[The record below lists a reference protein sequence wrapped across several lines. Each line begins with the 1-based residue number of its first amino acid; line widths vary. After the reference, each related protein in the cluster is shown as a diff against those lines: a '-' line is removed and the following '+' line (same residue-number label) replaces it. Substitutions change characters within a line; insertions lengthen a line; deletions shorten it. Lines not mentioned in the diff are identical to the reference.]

1 MSRPEPIF
9 ARRSNCCTG
18 LTVDMSKQAI
28 LPCPQ
33 VAGWL
38 LAAAK

>member
-1 MSRPEPIF
+1 MSRPDPIF
-9 ARRSNCCTG
+9 ARRSNCRTG

-33 VAGWL
+33 AVQWL
-38 LAAAK
+38 LAVAK